1 MMMYAFYSA
10 SPFLVVFRSRGF
22 VVELDVD
29 NVQCHEPI
37 KFYRVECYIRV
48 TIVMITVCRDYFTC
62 VL

>member
-1 MMMYAFYSA
+1 MYAFYSA
-10 SPFLVVFRSRGF
+10 SPCPLVFRSRGF
-22 VVELDVD
+22 VVDVD

-48 TIVMITVCRDYFTC
+48 TIVMTTVCRDYFAC